1 MKRMAIA
8 LASALLL
15 ANSAVAQ
22 AATPTSNTPGDVP
35 RVHIVAGSDI
45 NLLATSSAIPVR
57 IQNEFD
63 VDVRVQLHAV
73 ADNARISVP
82 EAIEVTVPALSAVT
96 AKLPVT
102 ATGVGDVNLSVWLET
117 FSGLN
122 LNSKNVMHINVNPSA
137 ETSIVI
143 GFAATVTL
151 LLTFGVVRTLRK
163 RKQSAS

>member
-1 MKRMAIA
+1 MKRAA
-8 LASALLL
+8 LVLAALLL
-15 ANSAVAQ
+15 FAHPMSATAS
-22 AATPTSNTPGDVP
+22 TPETIPSDVP
-35 RVHIVAGSDI
+35 RVHIVGGSDI
-45 NLLATSSAIPVR
+45 NLLASSSAIPVR

-63 VDVRVQLHAV
+63 VDVRIQLHAE

-82 EAIEVTVPALSAVT
+82 EAIEVTVPAQSAIT

-143 GFAATVTL
+143 GFGATVAL
-151 LLTFGVVRTLRK
+151 LLTFGVIRTLRK
-163 RKQSAS
+163 RKQTAS